1 MADIHNRVKGIFVLT
16 ITPGDMRTK
25 HLCRDKINKTDKK
38 ENYNIILFSN
48 EASLS
53 PDSQIDE

>member
-1 MADIHNRVKGIFVLT
+1 
-16 ITPGDMRTK
+16 MRTA

-48 EASLS
+48 ETSLS